1 MRINSTAGSCSSTST
16 WLVDPTVGGRIGIHG
31 IRQDVT
37 TPIDEGYLGNHKN
50 MLMADSPKIKA
61 EYKGDKGIPW
71 RKKKKFEI
79 KYKLFGSARSC
90 T

>member
-1 MRINSTAGSCSSTST
+1 
-16 WLVDPTVGGRIGIHG
+16 
-31 IRQDVT
+31 
-37 TPIDEGYLGNHKN
+37 
-50 MLMADSPKIKA
+50 MADSPKIKA

-90 T
+90 TQRNEAWSYITHIKVRIKVIKSSVMKEQIMTTSFVTYNTVE

>member
-1 MRINSTAGSCSSTST
+1 
-16 WLVDPTVGGRIGIHG
+16 
-31 IRQDVT
+31 
-37 TPIDEGYLGNHKN
+37 
-50 MLMADSPKIKA
+50 MADSPKIKA